1 MYVCV
6 RVFVCLSTTSCS
18 KFPHIVKFTTEN
30 QISGFLE
37 IKVTETFNPAWYEHN
52 FFFTLNDI
60 RYEVNADADRH
71 YYSPATS
78 QLLRKLT
85 KLEHERDSF
94 KSNTQLD
101 ESDVIYTESILKCV
115 NKEQINVKCK
125 NHISNKSNIDI
136 ISNINSNISDINDRN
151 INKDSNGN
159 EMNVNIN
166 SSVRFKALS
175 ASINPSILTHE
186 GSSTITESTVLDP
199 KKTLLID
206 IKKNVDLKTGRPARV
221 DDVLQRPLIIII
233 RHGKTEHNKLGLF
246 TG

>member
-1 MYVCV
+1 M
-6 RVFVCLSTTSCS
+6 
-18 KFPHIVKFTTEN
+18 
-30 QISGFLE
+30 
-37 IKVTETFNPAWYEHN
+37 
-52 FFFTLNDI
+52 
-60 RYEVNADADRH
+60 NADADRH

-78 QLLRKLT
+78 QLLQKLT

-115 NKEQINVKCK
+115 NKEQINIKYN
-125 NHISNKSNIDI
+125 NHIDNKNKIDKNNY
-136 ISNINSNISDINDRN
+136 NINNSNNRNIS
-151 INKDSNGN
+151 KDSNGN

-166 SSVRFKALS
+166 SSVRFKASS
-175 ASINPSILTHE
+175 ASIKPSILTHE
-186 GSSTITESTVLDP
+186 GYSTITESTVLDP
-199 KKTLLID
+199 QKTLLID
-206 IKKNVDLKTGRPARV
+206 TKKEVDLKSGRPARV

>member
-1 MYVCV
+1 
-6 RVFVCLSTTSCS
+6 
-18 KFPHIVKFTTEN
+18 
-30 QISGFLE
+30 
-37 IKVTETFNPAWYEHN
+37 
-52 FFFTLNDI
+52 
-60 RYEVNADADRH
+60 
-71 YYSPATS
+71 
-78 QLLRKLT
+78 
-85 KLEHERDSF
+85 
-94 KSNTQLD
+94 
-101 ESDVIYTESILKCV
+101 
-115 NKEQINVKCK
+115 
-125 NHISNKSNIDI
+125 
-136 ISNINSNISDINDRN
+136 
-151 INKDSNGN
+151 
-159 EMNVNIN
+159 MNVNIN